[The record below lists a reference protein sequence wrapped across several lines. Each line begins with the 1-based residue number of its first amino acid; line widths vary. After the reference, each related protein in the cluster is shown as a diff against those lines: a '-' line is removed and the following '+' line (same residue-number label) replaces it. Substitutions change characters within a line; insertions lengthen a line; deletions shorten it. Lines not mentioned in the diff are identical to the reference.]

1 LVIILVKRIAGEQA
15 AFCSSNIA
23 CCASDRMSY
32 SKTRKEEK
40 RDKNTYEI
48 KPTRSPAEE
57 EEELRAMND
66 I

>member
-1 LVIILVKRIAGEQA
+1 
-15 AFCSSNIA
+15 
-23 CCASDRMSY
+23 MSY

-40 RDKNTYEI
+40 RDKNTYEM
-48 KPTRSPAEE
+48 KPTGSPAEE